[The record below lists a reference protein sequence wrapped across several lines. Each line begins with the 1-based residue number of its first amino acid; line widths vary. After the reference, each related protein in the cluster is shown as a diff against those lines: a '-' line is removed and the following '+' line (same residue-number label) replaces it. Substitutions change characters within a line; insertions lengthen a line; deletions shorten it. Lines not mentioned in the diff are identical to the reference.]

1 MAGCCGRPAARRRA
15 WPHRIRVAVNVSP
28 KQFGEAGFL
37 GSIASALQASGLS
50 PSRLEIE
57 VTEGVF
63 LDHSARALAHLTSLR
78 ESGIRVALDDFGTG
92 YSSLSYLTNFPV
104 DKIKI
109 DRSFVQ
115 NLERREDQAI
125 VEAMLTLARRL
136 SIEVTAE
143 GVETA
148 EQALALRRRRCDTI
162 QGYLVG
168 KPSPAADVPAMIA
181 AAPAALQAVMPIANE
196 SPLAL
201 ALAMR
206 RTSA

>member
-1 MAGCCGRPAARRRA
+1 M
-15 WPHRIRVAVNVSP
+15 
-28 KQFGEAGFL
+28 
-37 GSIASALQASGLS
+37 ASAW
-50 PSRLEIE
+50 
-57 VTEGVF
+57 
-63 LDHSARALAHLTSLR
+63 
-78 ESGIRVALDDFGTG
+78 ALDDFGTG

-115 NLERREDQAI
+115 NLDRLQNQAI
-125 VEAMLTLARRL
+125 VEAILTLARRL

-143 GVETA
+143 GVETG
-148 EQALALRRRRCDTI
+148 EQALALRVRRCDTI

-168 KPSPAADVPAMIA
+168 KPRPAADVPAMIA
-181 AAPAALQAVMPIANE
+181 EAPLALHAVLPLASE

-206 RTSA
+206 RATA